1 MWFKVDDTLPMN
13 PKVMQCS
20 LSAIG
25 LWTLAGAWSSQQLT
39 DGFIPKQVLEAL
51 SRGASFASEL
61 VASGLWVEVPGGYQ
75 FHDWGQYQPLASEVK
90 TVREKRAES
99 GRKGGLASG
108 RSRRE
113 ASASSK
119 TEAKSNPVPS
129 RPVLNNYP
137 SADADASPRTD
148 VKEIIDYLDDA
159 IRESGQK
166 LPGRTKKNLEAAR
179 LLLDKDHRTVQQV
192 KNCVDFTFQDE
203 FWRTN
208 IRSMSK
214 LREKWV
220 QLEGAA
226 ARAKTRMKPAVPTP
240 ENDPYAWMQVV
251 SS

>member
-1 MWFKVDDTLPMN
+1 MWSKVSDDFYDH
-13 PKVMQCS
+13 PKTMCCS
-20 LSAIG
+20 LAAVG
-25 LWTLAGAWSSQQLT
+25 LWTCCMSYAARHKTNGK
-39 DGFIPKQVLEAL
+39 IPRNFAL
-51 SRGASFASEL
+51 SRATQTEIDEL
-61 VASGLWVEVPGGYQ
+61 VSAGLWEETDGGWQ
-75 FHDWGQYQPLASEVK
+75 FHDWSDYQPTTYEQRKYNTGKDEKKVLAGSK
-90 TVREKRAES
+90 GGKRA
-99 GRKGGLASG
+99 ASK
-108 RSRRE
+108 ST
-113 ASASSK
+113 AK
-119 TEAKSNPVPS
+119 TQQIDSPEPEPE
-129 RPVLNNYP
+129 PINNYP

-226 ARAKTRMKPAVPTP
+226 ARAKTRMKPAVPAP
-240 ENDPYAWMQVV
+240 ENDPYAWMRVV